1 MAQLKANLP
10 GLNDLAGTPGDDV
23 VVTAIDPATGAA
35 TSLVSNTLVVKDVP
49 NGFTPEAVSDTIV
62 FQQGFATTEI
72 FQFAATDA
80 NHDSIGLDQDLF
92 PGQTIQQV
100 LNSAV

>member
-35 TSLVSNTLVVKDVP
+35 TSLVSNTLAVKDAP
-49 NGFTPEAVSDTIV
+49 NTPEAVSDTFV
-62 FQQGFATTEI
+62 FQQSFATTEI
-72 FQFAATDA
+72 FQFAATGA

-100 LNSAV
+100 LNSTV